1 MKRIAITLAPFALLM
16 LAALPVQPAE
26 TKGAHDMKMTPDAK
40 MEMDKSAAVQ
50 VHKGQGKVNGVDMK
64 AGKVNLTHGPI
75 PSLNWPAM
83 TMDLQVKDKALLKGV
98 MPGQNIEFDI
108 AQQDPGQ
115 FAITRIA
122 PAAKKNGGKKPDEG
136 IDNCCGK

>member
-16 LAALPVQPAE
+16 LAALPVQAAE
-26 TKGAHDMKMTPDAK
+26 TKGAHDMKMTSDAK
-40 MEMDKSAAVQ
+40 MEMGKSAAAQ
-50 VHKGQGKVNGVDMK
+50 VHKGQGKVNGVDVK

-75 PSLNWPAM
+75 ATLKWPGM

-98 MPGQNIEFDI
+98 TPGQNVEFDI
-108 AQQDPGQ
+108 VQQDSGQ

-122 PAAKKNGGKKPDEG
+122 PVAKGHE
-136 IDNCCGK
+136 